1 MEKRELQ
8 PGDLLQF
15 DPAHEVYGGQ
25 IVMVTEPKSFGC
37 QGVLFLDRE
46 YQNLTRYKGRA
57 FIRPTFEEVE
67 YVGRIEWMF
76 QDDDE
81 DSD

>member
-15 DPAHEVYGGQ
+15 NPEHEVYGGQ
-25 IVMVTEPKSFGC
+25 IVMVTEPKCFGC

-46 YQNLTRYKGRA
+46 YQNLSRYKGRA
-57 FIRPTFEEVE
+57 FIRPKFEEVE
-67 YVGRIEWMF
+67 FIGRIEWYY
-76 QDDDE
+76 E
-81 DSD
+81 DAEEDQN